1 MERKMKPV
9 FDPKLQDE
17 IPAWVITHIAEVS
30 AWMKTRGH
38 AIWSIGGIGPLPD
51 TQTLLK
57 PRSGLGLN
65 EWLDLNL
72 TGDNEMAEKQY
83 HIVWNSTKTEGY
95 ITDSE
100 DDAEFARSGFQAN
113 FSSSTL
119 ALAMREAYA
128 DGEDDDE
135 TELPA
140 QSVAIEV

>member
-1 MERKMKPV
+1 
-9 FDPKLQDE
+9 
-17 IPAWVITHIAEVS
+17 
-30 AWMKTRGH
+30 
-38 AIWSIGGIGPLPD
+38 
-51 TQTLLK
+51 
-57 PRSGLGLN
+57 
-65 EWLDLNL
+65 
-72 TGDNEMAEKQY
+72 MAEKQY

-140 QSVAIEV
+140 QSVTIEV